1 MQALAEQQRRLA
13 AAIVADVADAAE
25 VADTANTADTA
36 DTANAA
42 FEGIGRPERV
52 GVYRH
57 AYRARL
63 AEALRSNYPVLHR
76 VLGDD
81 AFGDLAQAYLRAR
94 PSVRPSIRWFGNE
107 LATHMHEAPDAV
119 PHPSLIDLAR
129 MEWSLGLSFDSAD
142 AAVLTPAML
151 LAIPAAQWPALR
163 FAPHPSVNLLQLDW
177 SVEPA
182 WSAVTADE
190 RAEVE
195 APQRSSHAL
204 LVWRWRLDTRWR
216 SLPDDEAVWLRSCLN
231 GEPFAQLCELAAQTT
246 SDGAALAAAGALR
259 RWVEDGLLAGLRPSA
274 QR

>member
-1 MQALAEQQRRLA
+1 MQALAAQQRQLA
-13 AAIVADVADAAE
+13 AAIVGE
-25 VADTANTADTA
+25 VAVTADTA
-36 DTANAA
+36 DATNAA
-42 FEGIGRPERV
+42 DAANTTFNGLGRPERI

-94 PSVRPSIRWFGNE
+94 PSVRPSIRWFGDE
-107 LATHMHEAPDAV
+107 LATHMNDAPDAV

-163 FAPHPSVNLLQLDW
+163 FAPHPSVNLLHLDW

-216 SLPDDEAVWLRSCLN
+216 SLPDDEAVWLRSCLS
-231 GEPFAQLCELAAQTT
+231 GEPFAQLCELATQTT
-246 SDGAALAAAGALR
+246 GDGAALAAAGALR

-274 QR
+274 QSA